1 MNYLI
6 SEIAKLTG
14 VSVRTLHYYDQIGLL
29 TPVETSEA
37 GYRYYNEENL
47 ETLQQILFFRE
58 LDFSLKEMMQI
69 MYSPNYNK
77 EEALRKQKELLFL
90 KKRRLE
96 KLIELINNNL
106 RGDGK
111 MDFSKFDVAEIESLK
126 KEYAKEAK
134 ERWGETKAYEESLK
148 RTEQYQK
155 EDWNRIMSEMNY
167 LIEAFAQC
175 RNQLPGDKKVQE
187 LVEQWKSMITKNY
200 YECTDEILAGLGI
213 MYQEDERFKKNMDRH
228 GEGTAKFMRDAITFY
243 CQNNKTEHLNL

>member
-90 KKRRLE
+90 KQRRLE
-96 KLIELINNNL
+96 KLIELINDNL

-148 RTEQYQK
+148 KTDQYQK

-175 RNQLPGDKKVQE
+175 RNQIPGDKKVQE

-200 YECTDEILAGLGI
+200 GKRIYLQ
-213 MYQEDERFKKNMDRH
+213 MN
-228 GEGTAKFMRDAITFY
+228 
-243 CQNNKTEHLNL
+243 

>member
-6 SEIAKLTG
+6 SVIAKLTG

-29 TPVETSEA
+29 RPVEISEA

-47 ETLQQILFFRE
+47 ETLHQILFFRE

-90 KKRRLE
+90 KQRRLE
-96 KLIELINNNL
+96 KLIELINDNL

-148 RTEQYQK
+148 KTDQYQK
-155 EDWNRIMSEMNY
+155 ED
-167 LIEAFAQC
+167 
-175 RNQLPGDKKVQE
+175 
-187 LVEQWKSMITKNY
+187 
-200 YECTDEILAGLGI
+200 
-213 MYQEDERFKKNMDRH
+213 
-228 GEGTAKFMRDAITFY
+228 
-243 CQNNKTEHLNL
+243 